1 MKGRLASWADVCAF
15 TLSPERA
22 SKHAAMLQKCVDL
35 ILYILI
41 MYISLLFMSKNNDLH
56 SAKVIK
62 KLETSKYG
70 SNKMTKKDPNY
81 SCSSLVRWRLST
93 LPR

>member
-1 MKGRLASWADVCAF
+1 
-15 TLSPERA
+15 
-22 SKHAAMLQKCVDL
+22 
-35 ILYILI
+35 
-41 MYISLLFMSKNNDLH
+41 MSKNNDLH

-62 KLETSKYG
+62 KRKTTKFG
-70 SNKMTKKDPNY
+70 NNKHKKKDPNY

>member
-1 MKGRLASWADVCAF
+1 
-15 TLSPERA
+15 
-22 SKHAAMLQKCVDL
+22 
-35 ILYILI
+35 
-41 MYISLLFMSKNNDLH
+41 MSKNNYLH